1 MTTNDRDFSEGANF
15 ASCGGCTRDD
25 KGAFDER
32 RFDVLAFGEI
42 LVDFTFNGFNDAGM
56 RLFSQ
61 NPGGAPANV
70 AVAVGRLGLQSAFA
84 GKVGADMHGNFLKN
98 VLEKE
103 GVDASG
109 LIFDKDHFTTLAF
122 VSLDEKGERTFS
134 FARKPGADTAI
145 TPPEFPLDLLCCS
158 KIFHVGSL
166 SLTDSPARE
175 TTFSALKQAKSAG
188 VLVSYDPNYR
198 ENLWENRETAKD
210 LIRQVLPFT
219 DLLKVSREELHLL
232 SDFSQEDKI
241 IESLFNCDIKL
252 IAVTDGDK
260 GSTVY
265 TRQSVMWEPCFDCQV
280 KDTTG
285 AGDSFWGAFLYKFI
299 EGGLSFD
306 KLTPEKIKE
315 YLRFANAAASLC
327 VEKEGAIP
335 ALATLED
342 IVKRLNRQQG

>member
-1 MTTNDRDFSEGANF
+1 MTGNGRDFSEGIKPAR
-15 ASCGGCTRDD
+15 CGKCSAGGS
-25 KGAFDER
+25 GAFEEQ

-42 LVDFTFNGFNDAGM
+42 LIDFTFKGFNDAGM

-70 AVAVGRLGLQSAFA
+70 AVAVSRLGLKSAFV
-84 GKVGADMHGNFLKN
+84 GKVGSDMHGDFLKE
-98 VLEKE
+98 VLEHE
-103 GVDASG
+103 GVDTSG
-109 LIFDKDHFTTLAF
+109 LLFDQKCFTTLAF

-134 FARKPGADTAI
+134 FARKPGADTQI
-145 TPPEFPLDLLCCS
+145 TSAEFPLDLLCQS
-158 KIFHVGSL
+158 KILHVGSL

-198 ENLWENRETAKD
+198 ESLWESEQTATE

-219 DLLKVSREELHLL
+219 DLLKVSREELPLL
-232 SDFSQEDKI
+232 SDFSQENKI
-241 IESLFNCDIKL
+241 IDFLFNCGIKL
-252 IAVTDGDK
+252 IAITDG
-260 GSTVY
+260 GNGTYVY
-265 TRQSVMWEPCFDCQV
+265 TRKGVVFEPCFDCQV

-299 EGGLSFD
+299 EGGLGFD
-306 KLTPEKIKE
+306 ELTPEKVQE
-315 YLRFANAAASLC
+315 YVRFANAAASLC
-327 VEKEGAIP
+327 IEKEGAIP

-342 IVKRLNRQQG
+342 VVKRLHRR